1 MKNLVIVL
9 SLIFF
14 LSSCE
19 VAPQEINY
27 GSDACRFCKM
37 TIVDTKHA
45 AQLVTVKGKAF
56 KYDAVECMLNHL
68 AKWDQ
73 AEVKYYLVSDYS
85 APKKLIDATK
95 AYYLVSEA
103 IPSPM
108 GEFLTAFGVKEE
120 RDTNISESGGDGFNW
135 IELQKKFETN

>member
-1 MKNLVIVL
+1 MKNLFIVL

-37 TIVDTKHA
+37 TIVDTQHA
-45 AQLVTVKGKAF
+45 SQLVTVKGKAF

-73 AEVKYYLVSDYS
+73 AEVKYYLVSDYTK
-85 APKKLIDATK
+85 PKNLIDATK
-95 AYYLVSEA
+95 AYYLVSES

-108 GEFLTAFGVKEE
+108 GEFLTAFSVKEE
-120 RDTNISESGGDGFNW
+120 RDEILQAEKGEGLNW
-135 IELQKKFETN
+135 AELKERFK

>member
-1 MKNLVIVL
+1 MKNLIRVL

-37 TIVDTKHA
+37 TIVDTQHA
-45 AQLVTVKGKAF
+45 SQLVTVKGKAF
-56 KYDAVECMLNHL
+56 KYDAVECMMNHL

-73 AEVKYYLVSDYS
+73 AAVKYYLVSDYTK
-85 APKKLIDATK
+85 PKSLIDATK
-95 AYYLVSEA
+95 AHYLVSES

-108 GEFLTAFGVKEE
+108 GEFLTAFSVKEKRDKILLEEKGEGLNWTALKE
-120 RDTNISESGGDGFNW
+120 RF
-135 IELQKKFETN
+135 K

>member
-1 MKNLVIVL
+1 MRILIIVL
-9 SLIFF
+9 SLIFS

-37 TIVDTKHA
+37 TIVDTQHA
-45 AQLVTVKGKAF
+45 SQLVTVKGKAF

-68 AKWDQ
+68 SKWDQ
-73 AEVKYYLVSDYS
+73 AEVKFYLVSDY
-85 APKKLIDATK
+85 AKPKSLIDATK
-95 AYYLVSEA
+95 AHYLVSEA

-108 GEFLTAFGVKEE
+108 GEFLTAFSQIEKRDQILNEE
-120 RDTNISESGGDGFNW
+120 KGEALNW
-135 IELQKKFETN
+135 TSLQERFK

>member
-1 MKNLVIVL
+1 MKNLITVL

-19 VAPQEINY
+19 VAPQEMNY

-37 TIVDTKHA
+37 TIVDTQHA
-45 AQLVTVKGKAF
+45 SQLVTIKGKSF

-85 APKKLIDATK
+85 KPKKLIDATK
-95 AYYLVSEA
+95 AHYLISES

-108 GEFLTAFGVKEE
+108 GEFLTAFSQKEK
-120 RDTNISESGGDGFNW
+120 RDEI
-135 IELQKKFETN
+135 LQKTKGEGLNWTSLKERFK

>member
-1 MKNLVIVL
+1 MKNIIIVL

-14 LSSCE
+14 QSSCE

-37 TIVDTKHA
+37 TIVDTQHA
-45 AQLVTVKGKAF
+45 SQLVTVKGKVF

-73 AEVKYYLVSDYS
+73 ADVKYYLVSDYTK
-85 APKKLIDATK
+85 PKNLIDATK
-95 AYYLVSEA
+95 AYYLISES

-108 GEFLTAFGVKEE
+108 GEFLSAFSVKIE
-120 RDTNISESGGDGFNW
+120 RDTEISESGGNGFNW